1 MQFSWEKTQTS
12 FIAERKKAANR
23 KEIEKGNNRHAVMRR
38 NDLSN
43 KENMKNPNIVHR
55 KYSKRQ
61 RNMNPQKTE
70 RRQAG
75 HETEQDVDDDKNET
89 ENRGRGRRY
98 LKFFEELPQNRVS
111 STSS

>member
-1 MQFSWEKTQTS
+1 
-12 FIAERKKAANR
+12 
-23 KEIEKGNNRHAVMRR
+23 MRR

-43 KENMKNPNIVHR
+43 KENIKNPNTVHR
-55 KYSKRQ
+55 KYSMRQ

-75 HETEQDVDDDKNET
+75 HEKEQDVDDDKNET
-89 ENRGRGRRY
+89 EKRSRGRRY
-98 LKFFEELPQNRVS
+98 LKFFEELPQNRVR

>member
-1 MQFSWEKTQTS
+1 
-12 FIAERKKAANR
+12 
-23 KEIEKGNNRHAVMRR
+23 MRR

-43 KENMKNPNIVHR
+43 KENIKNPNTVHR

-61 RNMNPQKTE
+61 RNMNLQKTE

-75 HETEQDVDDDKNET
+75 HEKEQGLDDDKNET
-89 ENRGRGRRY
+89 EKRSRGRRY
-98 LKFFEELPQNRVS
+98 LKFFQELPQNRVS